1 MSLARYQIVAISLV
15 IVAATLYS
23 AYAIIAFAGEKV
35 TICHA
40 TYSLTN
46 PYEEISV
53 SLNALDE
60 YMQNKDN
67 IIPAPPEGC
76 HGTIV
81 D

>member
-40 TYSLTN
+40 TYSLSD
-46 PYEEISV
+46 PYEELIV
-53 SLNALDE
+53 SLGALDE
-60 YMQNKDN
+60 YMQNEDN
-67 IIPAPPEGC
+67 IIPAPSSGC
-76 HGTIV
+76 PGAQ
-81 D
+81 